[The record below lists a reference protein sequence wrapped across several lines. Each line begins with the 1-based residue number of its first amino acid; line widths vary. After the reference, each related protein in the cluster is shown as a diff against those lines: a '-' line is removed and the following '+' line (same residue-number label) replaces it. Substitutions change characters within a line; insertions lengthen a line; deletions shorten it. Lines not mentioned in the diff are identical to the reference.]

1 MKRLLFTFI
10 FLNIGFSQSSDSL
23 ISFYNYPDF
32 QNITANLKIL
42 KKNDSQVLIAFN
54 KLSEND
60 TLDLIIALI
69 DHDGNL
75 LSYSQYQELNNLVDI
90 AMVSDS
96 SYVFATNDE
105 LWRLNLINDSY
116 NIHLLTDQFNGHAV
130 TSLTIG
136 LENVIN
142 ITTTQDS
149 PSEVMQFDL
158 DGNLLSY
165 FNIFDPAN
173 DDDIYEILRHHI
185 ITSDGGFLFSNGSS
199 IYKTNSQGQIEWIN
213 NNLEITQTLDIVEQ
227 NRNFVLVGTYSIYGY
242 IDYDYGCGYIDC
254 AAIAI
259 LIDEYGEEI
268 VSQIYSTS
276 NTTSFT
282 SCIAIEDGYIF
293 TGYSNWEFI
302 TSPIVARVDE
312 NFEQVSQYDAGGNGL
327 TTDMLKINDNE
338 FFSVG
343 WVMENY
349 STIVLSIWHHY
360 YDQLAQ
366 QSNCIADDGTDG
378 VDLWGNCYSIENT
391 SSIFL
396 TGPEFEDTISPL
408 IGNLVNLTSLE
419 INWTEIHGNIPSEI
433 GNLTNL
439 TTLSLTGNFLSG
451 EIPPELG
458 NLTSLTTLSLSDND
472 LSGSIPSELGN
483 LINLTDLKF
492 FDTELSG
499 EIPSEFGNLV
509 NLTSI
514 ELHNN
519 NLEGPIPS
527 EIGNLINLT
536 NLHLWNNYLVGD
548 VPLGI
553 WNLNNLVEL
562 DLSTNQ
568 LTGSISPN
576 IGSMENLEEFGLSEN
591 QFNGLIPESI
601 CELELVGIG
610 LEGNQFCPPYPYCT
624 EDYLGEQ
631 DTSNC
636 ENVSVVDEIIPLTY
650 KLYNAYPNPFN
661 PATTLRY
668 DLPID
673 GIVNI
678 TVYDMMGRIIN
689 NLVSSKQSS
698 GFKSVHWNATDN
710 FGQPVSAGVY
720 LYQIE
725 TGNFTQTK
733 KMLLLK

>member
-1 MKRLLFTFI
+1 
-10 FLNIGFSQSSDSL
+10 
-23 ISFYNYPDF
+23 
-32 QNITANLKIL
+32 
-42 KKNDSQVLIAFN
+42 
-54 KLSEND
+54 
-60 TLDLIIALI
+60 DLIIALI

-624 EDYLGEQ
+624 ESYLGEQ

-733 KMLLLK
+733 KML